1 MIIIFKDFSF
11 SILKFISKICVYFC
25 ISIAPFVVFVVAF
38 LLYWRFIG
46 KIEPIKNEK
55 GKYRERNFLIRLFI
69 DFPKQLAHD
78 LITIDPNTFRE
89 YGMHLLCGEQGSG
102 KTTLMAYLVRKYKTI
117 YPRVIVRSNFS
128 CSMQDYELTSWED
141 LTLDTNGIYGEIDCI
156 DEIQNWFSS
165 NQSKNFPPDMLTIIT
180 QQRKVRRCILA
191 TSQVFTRVAKPIREN
206 TYLMYYPFTVAG
218 CITFVRVYKPVLDEQ
233 GNLKERKLRKFFFFV
248 HDEELRS
255 MFDSYK
261 TICTLRDSGFKPL
274 SEQIKTETKPL
285 EKEIQT
291 QPKR

>member
-1 MIIIFKDFSF
+1 MNEFIIKTCFFF
-11 SILKFISKICVYFC
+11 FC
-25 ISIAPFVVFVVAF
+25 LCAPFIGFTFAF
-38 LLYWRFIG
+38 YIYWRIG
-46 KIEPIKNEK
+46 KGIKPIKNEK
-55 GKYRERNFLIRLFI
+55 GHFKVHGVLRRLLI

-78 LITIDPNTFRE
+78 LITIDPNTFKI

-102 KTTLMAYLVRKYKTI
+102 KTTLMAYLIRKYKTI
-117 YPRVIVRSNFS
+117 YPRVKVRSNFS
-128 CSMQDYELTSWED
+128 CTMQDFPLTTWEE

-165 NQSKNFPPDMLTIIT
+165 NQSKNFPPDMLTVIT

-206 TYLMYYPFTVAG
+206 TYLMYYPFTVFG

-233 GNLKERKLRKFFFFV
+233 GNLKERKLRNFFFFV

-261 TICTLRDSGFKPL
+261 TICTLRESGFKDA
-274 SEQIKTETKPL
+274 SERMETECNNLNVTL
-285 EKEIQT
+285 T
-291 QPKR
+291 NSPKS

>member
-1 MIIIFKDFSF
+1 MIFIKILIFC
-11 SILKFISKICVYFC
+11 SKILLIFLFI
-25 ISIAPFVVFVVAF
+25 ISPFLVFVGAF
-38 LLYWRFIG
+38 LLYWRFIK
-46 KIEPIKNEK
+46 KIRPVKNEK
-55 GKYRERNFLIRLFI
+55 KRYKEHSIIRRIFV
-69 DFPKQLAHD
+69 DFPKQLAYD
-78 LITIDPNTFRE
+78 LITIDPNTFTE

-128 CSMQDYELTSWED
+128 CSLQDYDLTSWEE

-206 TYLMYYPFTVAG
+206 TYLMYYPFTLFG
-218 CITFVRVYKPVLDEQ
+218 CITFVRVFKPVLDEQ
-233 GNLKERKLRKFFFFV
+233 GNLKERKLKKFFFFV

-261 TICTLRDSGFKPL
+261 TICTLRDSGFKPA
-274 SEQIKTETKPL
+274 SEQLTTETKTI
-285 EKEIQT
+285 EKETLNQ
-291 QPKR
+291 QRR

>member
-1 MIIIFKDFSF
+1 MVVIKILIFC
-11 SILKFISKICVYFC
+11 SKIFLIFLFL
-25 ISIAPFVVFVVAF
+25 ISPFLVFVGAF
-38 LLYWRFIG
+38 WLYWRFVC
-46 KIEPIKNEK
+46 KIKPIKNEK
-55 GKYRERNFLIRLFI
+55 RRYNEHSIIRRIFV
-69 DFPKQLAHD
+69 DFPKQLAYD
-78 LITIDPNTFRE
+78 LITIDPNTFTE

-128 CSMQDYELTSWED
+128 CTAQDYELTSWEE

-206 TYLMYYPFTVAG
+206 TYLMYYPFTLFG
-218 CITFVRVYKPVLDEQ
+218 CITFVRVFKPVLDEQ
-233 GNLKERKLRKFFFFV
+233 GNLKERKFKKFFFFV
-248 HDEELRS
+248 HDEDLRG

-261 TICTLRDSGFKPL
+261 TICTLRDSGFKPV
-274 SEQIKTETKPL
+274 SEQLTATETKTI
-285 EKEIQT
+285 EKETLNQ
-291 QPKR
+291 QRR

>member
-1 MIIIFKDFSF
+1 MIKIFKSVSF
-11 SILKFISKICVYFC
+11 VILKFLGKLCIYF
-25 ISIAPFVVFVVAF
+25 SFVVAPF
-38 LLYWRFIG
+38 LVFVLAFWLYWRFIV
-46 KIEPIKNEK
+46 KLRPVKNEK
-55 GKYRERNFLIRLFI
+55 RKFKEHNFFIKLFI

-78 LITIDPNTFRE
+78 LITIDPNTFQE
-89 YGMHLLCGEQGSG
+89 FGMHLLCGEQGSG

-128 CSMQDYELTSWED
+128 CSMQDYELTSWEE

-206 TYLMYYPFTVAG
+206 TYLMYYPLTFAG
-218 CITFVRVYKPVLDEQ
+218 CITFVRVYKPILDEQ
-233 GNLKERKLRKFFFFV
+233 GNLKDRKFRKFFFFV
-248 HDEELRS
+248 HDEELRN

-261 TICTLRDSGFKPL
+261 TICNLRDSGFKPA
-274 SEQIKTETKPL
+274 SEHLTTNTI
-285 EKEIQT
+285 EKENLNSS
-291 QPKR
+291 RR

>member
-1 MIIIFKDFSF
+1 MLLKTIIFICKIFLVF
-11 SILKFISKICVYFC
+11 LAVIS
-25 ISIAPFVVFVVAF
+25 PFLVFVFAF
-38 LLYWRFIG
+38 WLYWRFIG
-46 KIEPIKNEK
+46 KIKPIKNEK
-55 GKYRERNFLIRLFI
+55 RRFREHSVIRRIFI

-78 LITIDPNTFRE
+78 LITIDPNTFKE

-128 CSMQDYELTSWED
+128 CSMQDYELTSWEE

-206 TYLMYYPFTVAG
+206 TYLMYYPFTIAG

-233 GNLKERKLRKFFFFV
+233 GNLKERKLKKFFFFV
-248 HDEELRS
+248 HDEDLRS

-261 TICTLRDSGFKPL
+261 TICSLRDSGFKPS
-274 SEQIKTETKPL
+274 SEQLTNKSDSKPI
-285 EKEIQT
+285 EKELPS